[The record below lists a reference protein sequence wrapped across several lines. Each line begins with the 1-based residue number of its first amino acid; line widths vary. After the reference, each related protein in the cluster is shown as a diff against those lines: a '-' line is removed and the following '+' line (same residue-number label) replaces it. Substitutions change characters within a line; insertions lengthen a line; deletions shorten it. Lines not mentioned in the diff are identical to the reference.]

1 MYSMGLVVV
10 LMALCLY
17 GRSVS
22 SLNISMGFRSS
33 VKGAWKRIRGVG
45 GSASSRS
52 DADLKKGI
60 AKFYDES
67 SAIWLDVW
75 GEDMHHGYYP
85 TGKRRDENGLKID
98 HKEAQIDMIDRSLNW
113 AYGST
118 ATKPVPKS
126 MVDVGC
132 GVGGSSRH
140 ITRKYDTITKAR
152 GISLSPYQI
161 ERAKEFTKAQ
171 GLDDKVQYLVDDATK
186 MTFPD
191 DEFDLTWSMES
202 GEHMPDK
209 EVFFGELFRV
219 TAPGGRIII
228 VTWCHR
234 ELAEG
239 ETELTPKE
247 KRLLG
252 KINDAYF
259 LPEWVA
265 PSEYHRIAKKLG
277 LEDIRTDDWSDFIAP
292 FWPAVFWSS
301 LVPRN
306 FFRLLRTGKTTIKG
320 AVATLWMLR
329 GFQKGLVKFAL
340 ITGRKPL

>member
-1 MYSMGLVVV
+1 ML
-10 LMALCLY
+10 
-17 GRSVS
+17 
-22 SLNISMGFRSS
+22 
-33 VKGAWKRIRGVG
+33 
-45 GSASSRS
+45 SRS
-52 DADLKKGI
+52 DSELKQGI

-85 TGKRRDENGLKID
+85 PGVKVD
-98 HKEAQIDMIDRSLNW
+98 HKEAQLDMIDRSLLW
-113 AYGST
+113 AYDEE
-118 ATKPVPKS
+118 KNPQPKS

-140 ITRKYDTITKAR
+140 ISRKYPSITKAR

-161 ERAKEFTKAQ
+161 QRATDFTRDQ
-171 GLDDKVQYLVDDATK
+171 GLNKVVEYSVDDATN
-186 MTFPD
+186 MSFGD
-191 DEFDLTWSMES
+191 NQFDLTWSMES
-202 GEHMPDK
+202 GEHMPNK
-209 EVFFGELFRV
+209 EVFFNELFRV

-234 ELAEG
+234 EFHDD
-239 ETELTPKE
+239 ETELTPRE
-247 KRLLG
+247 TRLLN

-259 LPEWVA
+259 LPDWVPA
-265 PSEYHRIAKKLG
+265 SDYLKIAQKLG
-277 LEDIRTDDWSDFIAP
+277 LEDIRTDDWSEFIAP
-292 FWPAVFWSS
+292 FWPAVFWSA
-301 LVPRN
+301 LVPKN

-340 ITGRKPL
+340 ITGRKPQLPTTM